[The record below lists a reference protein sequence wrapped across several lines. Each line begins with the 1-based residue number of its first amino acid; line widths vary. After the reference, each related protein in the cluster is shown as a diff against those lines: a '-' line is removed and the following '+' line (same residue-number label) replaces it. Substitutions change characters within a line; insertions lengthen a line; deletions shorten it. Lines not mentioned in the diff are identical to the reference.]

1 MTADMDAQTFRTIHT
16 HLSARNS
23 GYATEPPLQR
33 FLAECYE
40 EFRSDN
46 SGAVADYIPQLKEAN
61 PAHFGIGLVTIDGH
75 VYEAGDS
82 AVPFT
87 IQSVSKALV
96 FALALELVGEERVAA
111 AIGVEPS
118 GDAFNSIRLTN
129 DNRPFNPM
137 VNAGAIACSGLIHQV
152 DGNSAF
158 ERVRE
163 KLSQFAGRELGV
175 DDAAHASEA
184 ETGNRN
190 RAIAW
195 LLRNYSVVQGDV
207 DAVLDTYFRQCA
219 VLVTARDLA
228 VMAATLANRGINPLT
243 GVQVVTPHTVAR
255 TLSVMTSSG
264 MYDYAGEW
272 IYRVGIPAKSGVG
285 GGIVAALP
293 SQIGL
298 GTFSPLLDSHFNS
311 VRGLKV
317 CEALS
322 ARFDLHMLNRSA
334 DVRTCIIADY
344 DILGISSR
352 RSRQPHEQ
360 QILDERHGDIRVVEL
375 VGALNFAVIDYI
387 TRRLADEPPNAPLLI
402 LDFRRVPDLT
412 AAGVQ
417 LLGENLTVLG
427 NAGVTAIITGVEA
440 DSAVWSS
447 IRARVGDPRK
457 LRHFAVLDDAIEWA
471 EDQVIYRF
479 GGFTISRETAHLG
492 EQALLADLEPE
503 EVAALAELS
512 TTRRYEVGQR
522 IVAAGEPAT
531 SLFFLQSGMVSV
543 KLPSGVRLASLGPG
557 MEFGEMAIIEQHRS
571 ADVWADTEVQC
582 LELPL
587 DAFADYR
594 QLRPQT
600 SLKIM
605 KNLSALLARRLILAN
620 AKVDLLSAY

>member
-1 MTADMDAQTFRTIHT
+1 MDAQTFRTT
-16 HLSARNS
+16 HPNPIARNS
-23 GYATEPPLQR
+23 GYATEPPVQR
-33 FLAECYE
+33 FLTECYE
-40 EFRSDN
+40 ELRSDN
-46 SGAVADYIPQLKEAN
+46 SGTVADYIPQLKQAN
-61 PAHFGIGLVTIDGH
+61 PAHFGIALVTIDGH

-82 AVPFT
+82 SIPFT
-87 IQSVSKALV
+87 IQSVSKAFV

-118 GDAFNSIRLTN
+118 GEAFNSIRLTN

-152 DGNSAF
+152 DGNAAF

-163 KLSQFAGRELGV
+163 KLSQFAGRKLGV
-175 DDAAHASEA
+175 DDAVHASEA

-207 DAVLDTYFRQCA
+207 DAVLDIYFRQCA
-219 VLVTARDLA
+219 ILVTARDLA
-228 VMAATLANRGINPLT
+228 VMAATLANRGVNPLT
-243 GVQVVTPHTVAR
+243 GVQVITPHIVAR

-293 SQIGL
+293 SQLGL
-298 GTFSPLLDSHFNS
+298 GTFSPLLDDHFNS

-334 DVRTCIIADY
+334 DVRTCVIADY

-360 QILDERHGDIRVVEL
+360 QILDERHGDIRVIEL
-375 VGALNFAVIDYI
+375 VGALNFAAIDYI
-387 TRRLADEPPNAPLLI
+387 TRRLASEPPNAPLLI

-412 AAGVQ
+412 AAGTQ
-417 LLGENLTVLG
+417 LLGDNLTVLG
-427 NAGVTAIITGVEA
+427 NAGVTTIITGIETT
-440 DSAVWSS
+440 SAVWPG
-447 IRARVGDPRK
+447 IRARVGDPKK

-471 EDQVIYRF
+471 EDQVIYRY
-479 GGFTISRETAHLG
+479 GGFAISKETAHLG
-492 EQALLADLEPE
+492 EQALLADL
-503 EVAALAELS
+503 AADEIAVLAGLS
-512 TTRRYEVGQR
+512 TTRRYEIGQR
-522 IVAAGEPAT
+522 IIAAGEPAN

-557 MEFGEMAIIEQHRS
+557 MEFGEMAIIEHHRS
-571 ADVWADTEVQC
+571 ADVWADTEVKC

-594 QLRPQT
+594 QLNPQI
-600 SLKIM
+600 SMKIM
-605 KNLSALLARRLILAN
+605 RNLSALLARRLILAN

>member
-1 MTADMDAQTFRTIHT
+1 VVTVDAQVIR
-16 HLSARNS
+16 LSSENPSARNT
-23 GYATEPPLQR
+23 GYATQPPLQR
-33 FLAECYE
+33 FLASCYE
-40 EFRSDN
+40 EFKSDN
-46 SGAVADYIPQLKEAN
+46 SGTVADYIPELKRAN
-61 PAHFGIGLVTIDGH
+61 PAHFGIALVTIDGH
-75 VYEAGDS
+75 IYEVGDS
-82 AVPFT
+82 AVAFT
-87 IQSVSKALV
+87 IQSVSKAFV
-96 FALALELVGEERVAA
+96 FALALEMVGEERVAA

-118 GDAFNSIRLTN
+118 GEAFNSIRLTN

-152 DGNSAF
+152 EGTGAF
-158 ERVRE
+158 ERIRQ

-175 DDAAHASEA
+175 DDAVHASET

-195 LLRNYSVVQGDV
+195 LLRNYLVVKGDV
-207 DAVLDTYFRQCA
+207 DAVLDAYFQQCA
-219 VLVTARDLA
+219 ILVTARDLP
-228 VMAATLANRGINPLT
+228 VT
-243 GVQVVTPHTVAR
+243 GVQVITPQVVAR

-298 GTFSPLLDSHFNS
+298 GTFSPLLDAHFNS

-317 CEALS
+317 CETLS
-322 ARFDLHMLNRSA
+322 SRFDLHMLNRSA
-334 DVRTCIIADY
+334 DLRTCIIADY
-344 DILGISSR
+344 DIFGIASR

-360 QILDERHGDIRVVEL
+360 QILNERHSDVRVIEL
-375 VGALNFAVIDYI
+375 VGALNFAAIDYV
-387 TRRLADEPPNAPLLI
+387 TRRLASEPPNAPVLI

-412 AAGVQ
+412 AAGAQ
-417 LLGENLTVLG
+417 LLGEKLTLLG
-427 NAGVTAIITGVEA
+427 NAGVTAVLTGFEA
-440 DSAVWSS
+440 TSAVWTV
-447 IRARVGDPRK
+447 IRARVTDPKR
-457 LRHFAVLDDAIEWA
+457 LRRFALLDDAIEWA

-479 GGFTISRETAHLG
+479 GGFTAQKETTHLG
-492 EQALLADLEPE
+492 EQALLADLDADEI
-503 EVAALAELS
+503 ASLAELS
-512 TTRRYEVGQR
+512 TARRYEAGQR
-522 IVAAGEPAT
+522 IISAGEPAN

-557 MEFGEMAIIEQHRS
+557 MEFGEMAIIEDRRS
-571 ADVWADTEVQC
+571 ADVWADTAVKC

-594 QLRPQT
+594 RLYPQI